1 MTNLNSSE
9 NITKIKVYPGWISH
23 SHTHTRSTER
33 SPISWNC
40 ASKKFLLVSCKTAL
54 PPFHF
59 LMKTYGSWS
68 QCGEY
73 PAPRYVRQTVSSVP
87 QTSISLITN
96 WDLSVSGLCHK
107 KISNL
112 HFGRGL
118 QWIFTLSPS
127 IPLHSHIHIYISI
140 HISTFIYMHINTS
153 AISCG
158 TWIISL
164 WTILTFKEKLPFPLF
179 LSVSL
184 NHTEI
189 KNWHPT
195 NTVIFLT
202 HYHLTYLNFSKNI
215 KKNMWKWKMCGQLI
229 RNKPKEI
236 SKYTIAF
243 KKIQ

>member
-1 MTNLNSSE
+1 MEAEVSVVSTQLLGMWDKQWVLSHKQAFHWLPIGIFLFQGYVTRKSVTCTLVEAYSE
-9 NITKIKVYPGWISH
+9 FS
-23 SHTHTRSTER
+23 
-33 SPISWNC
+33 
-40 ASKKFLLVSCKTAL
+40 
-54 PPFHF
+54 
-59 LMKTYGSWS
+59 
-68 QCGEY
+68 
-73 PAPRYVRQTVSSVP
+73 
-87 QTSISLITN
+87 
-96 WDLSVSGLCHK
+96 
-107 KISNL
+107 
-112 HFGRGL
+112 
-118 QWIFTLSPS
+118 LSPS
-127 IPLHSHIHIYISI
+127 IPLHSHTHIYISI

-164 WTILTFKEKLPFPLF
+164 WTILTFKQKLPFPLF

-202 HYHLTYLNFSKNI
+202 YYHLTYLNFSKNI